1 MSLFAEIA
9 YFIRDWWVI
18 IAAFFGVIMAGYQ
31 GVQKITDALR
41 SIRFQ
46 LEKINDK
53 FLESERERTKIW
65 SKLDDHDRVLD
76 NLVVDMAR
84 TQERSKVNEKDLED
98 LERRVDKIE

>member
-1 MSLFAEIA
+1 MDVFMELA
-9 YFIRDWWVI
+9 YFVKDWWFL
-18 IAAFFGVIMAGYQ
+18 IAAFFGAMMAGYQ

-46 LEKINDK
+46 LEKINDR
-53 FLESERERTKIW
+53 FLQSEQERVKIW

-76 NLVVDMAR
+76 GLVIDMAR